1 MKFVTIVEYSNLFF
15 EAKVLHALADIEF
28 SIQERCEIL
37 DIFYRVNRYGLD
49 REMLGN
55 HLHKDVAGELGTISM
70 VVRSND
76 QVLELIITQNTA
88 SELFI
93 TNCYKR
99 KN

>member
-1 MKFVTIVEYSNLFF
+1 MKFVTIVEYSNLSF
-15 EAKVLHALADIEF
+15 EAQVLQDLADIEL
-28 SIQERCEIL
+28 SIQERCELL

-55 HLHKDVAGELGTISM
+55 HLQKDVDAELGTISM
-70 VVRSND
+70 VVHSSD

-93 TNCYKR
+93 TNCYKKR
-99 KN
+99 N

>member
-1 MKFVTIVEYSNLFF
+1 MKFVTIVEYSNLSFGV
-15 EAKVLHALADIEF
+15 KVLHDLADIEL
-28 SIQERCEIL
+28 SIQERCELL

-49 REMLGN
+49 RKMLGER
-55 HLHKDVAGELGTISM
+55 LQKDVDEELGTISM
-70 VVRSND
+70 VVNSSN